1 MKELT
6 GVVLGTKMKRVAM
19 VRVERIAQHPKY
31 LKYVTK
37 RTKVAARDDIGC
49 QPGDRV
55 RIISTRPLS
64 AKTRWRVMEIII
76 RHSTLGVP
84 EPDLTAVEEILAKN
98 PSQPKAETAD
108 KPSAESKAEKGE

>member
-1 MKELT
+1 MKELR
-6 GVVLGTKMKRVAM
+6 GVVLGTKMNKVAM
-19 VRVERIAQHPKY
+19 VRVERVAQHPKY

-64 AKTRWRVMEIII
+64 ARTRWRIMEIIS
-76 RHSTLGVP
+76 RHASLATP
-84 EPDLTAVEEILAKN
+84 EADLTSEEA
-98 PSQPKAETAD
+98 P
-108 KPSAESKAEKGE
+108 AEKGA